1 MMAVVCDVQPDS
13 LSKETLMINLNVSP
27 PPAQPQPPSQ
37 IEQSLEAC
45 RDQFNH
51 LLSEV
56 LNSHHQEAHL
66 VEASIFKHL
75 MQLGLLLLHLF
86 FLHHHQGDYGLTL
99 PTLQGLATR
108 GRPSERSYFSIFG
121 KLKIERYLYSVGSI
135 RFAPLDQFL
144 NLPVRCYS
152 YFLAERV
159 NLLDLKDSYAE
170 TVELLR
176 RFFDLKLSVSAA
188 ETISQESAALYQ
200 VYYEE
205 KPSVGHV
212 PELKDYTVAS
222 FDGKG
227 VPMIKAEANKIKGR
241 PGKGDKKQK
250 KKEA

>member
-1 MMAVVCDVQPDS
+1 
-13 LSKETLMINLNVSP
+13 MIDLNVSNS
-27 PPAQPQPPSQ
+27 PAQPQPPSP
-37 IEQSLEAC
+37 IEQGLKAC

-56 LNSHHQEAHL
+56 LNSHHQDAHL

-86 FLHHHQGDYGLTL
+86 FLHHQQGDYGLTL
-99 PTLQGLATR
+99 QTAQGLATR
-108 GRPSERSYFSIFG
+108 ERPSERSYFSIFG
-121 KLKIERYLYSVGSI
+121 KLKVERYLYSVGSLS
-135 RFAPLDQFL
+135 FAPLDQFL

-159 NLLDLKDSYAE
+159 NLLDINDSYAE
-170 TVELLR
+170 TVNLLH

-188 ETISQESAALYQ
+188 ETISQESAVLYQ
-200 VYYEE
+200 AYYEE
-205 KPSVGHV
+205 KPSREDA

-227 VPMIKAEANKIKGR
+227 VPMIKTEANKIKGR
-241 PGKGDKKQK
+241 QGKGEKKQK